1 MKIDLVILASG
12 FSRRFAANKLLYVWK
27 GKPLIEHT
35 LVKIDS
41 QAFGKVIVVTQY
53 AEIIEL
59 AKRYGFETL
68 YNHQAELG
76 ISSSINLAVEHLA
89 DSQQIMFL
97 VGDMP
102 YLKAESLSKMIN
114 MADGKHIICAYDGNI
129 KNPMI
134 FPQRY
139 FMDIMMLEKDQG
151 AKRIALA
158 NEEEI
163 IKCPI
168 AFEELIDIDFQDDVA

>member
-12 FSRRFAANKLLYVWK
+12 FSRRFATNKLLYVWK

-35 LVKIDS
+35 LIKIDK
-41 QAFGKVIVVTQY
+41 QAFDKVLVVTQY
-53 AEIIEL
+53 PEIIEL
-59 AKRYGFETL
+59 AKRYGFETIF
-68 YNHQAELG
+68 NHQAALG
-76 ISSSINLAVEHLA
+76 LSSSIKLAVDHLA
-89 DSQQIMFL
+89 DSKQIMFL

-102 YLKAESLSKMIN
+102 YLKAESIIKMVN

-134 FPQRY
+134 FPDRY
-139 FMDIMMLEKDQG
+139 FKDIMMLEGDQG
-151 AKRIALA
+151 AKRIALR
-158 NEEEI
+158 NEDCI

-168 AFEELIDIDFQDDVA
+168 AFVELKDIDCQDDVA